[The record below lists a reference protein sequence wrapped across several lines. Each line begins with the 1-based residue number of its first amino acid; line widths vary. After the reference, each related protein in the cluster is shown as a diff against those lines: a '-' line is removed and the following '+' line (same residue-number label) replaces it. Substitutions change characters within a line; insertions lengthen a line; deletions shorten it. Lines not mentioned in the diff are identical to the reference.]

1 MSALIPRGLSSHS
14 LWPSRKLFSGKRL
27 SLRSRQRTQEKLSLS
42 VKPHSEG
49 DPCSDLPSGE
59 EFGDE
64 CPRLSIVVPAYD
76 EEKRLGASLKR
87 MLAYFDSMHYPFE
100 ILVVDDG
107 SKDDTAQLAKTISA
121 CRPQVR
127 LLSYAANRGK
137 GYAVRYGVLQARGER
152 ILFCDADLATPIEE
166 VEKLLAKLDE
176 GYDIAIG
183 SRDVK
188 GSQLI
193 KRQSHLRE
201 TGGKIF
207 NKMVQT
213 LAVPGIHDTQCG
225 FKLFTQSAAQS
236 IFKRCQV
243 DHFAFDV
250 EVLYLALRFGMR
262 IAEVPVRWQH
272 MEGSKVRF
280 FRDAIR
286 MFKTLFRIKMTRY
299 EPVTASPGVNLP

>member
-1 MSALIPRGLSSHS
+1 MSDQP
-14 LWPSRKLFSGKRL
+14 LF
-27 SLRSRQRTQEKLSLS
+27 
-42 VKPHSEG
+42 EG

-59 EFGDE
+59 AFSDE
-64 CPRLSIVVPAYD
+64 CPRLSIVVPAFD

-87 MLAYFDSMHYPFE
+87 MLAYFDTMRYPFE

-107 SKDDTAQLAKTISA
+107 STDDTARLVETIAA

-127 LLSYAANRGK
+127 LLSYKANRGK

-166 VEKLLAKLDE
+166 VEKLVAKLDE

-193 KRQSHLRE
+193 KRQSLFRE
-201 TGGKIF
+201 AGGKFF
-207 NKMVQT
+207 NFLVQT
-213 LAVPGIHDTQCG
+213 IAVPGIHDTQCG
-225 FKLFTQSAAQS
+225 FKLFTQSAAQA
-236 IFKRCQV
+236 IFRRCQV

-250 EVLYLALRFGMR
+250 EVLYLALRFFNMR
-262 IAEVPVRWQH
+262 VAEVPVRWQH

-280 FRDAIR
+280 FRDAFR
-286 MFKTLFRIKMTRY
+286 MIKTLFRIRMTHY
-299 EPVTASPGVNLP
+299 EPAKTSSGVPLT

>member
-1 MSALIPRGLSSHS
+1 MSIEPPL
-14 LWPSRKLFSGKRL
+14 
-27 SLRSRQRTQEKLSLS
+27 
-42 VKPHSEG
+42 EG

-87 MLAYFDSMHYPFE
+87 MLAYFDSVRYPFE

-107 SKDDTAQLAKTISA
+107 SQDNTARLVNTIAA

-127 LLSYAANRGK
+127 LLSYKSNRGK
-137 GYAVRYGVLQARGER
+137 GYAVRYGMLQARGER
-152 ILFCDADLATPIEE
+152 VLFCDADLATPIEE
-166 VEKLLAKLDE
+166 IEKLLAKLDE

-188 GSQLI
+188 GSQLV
-193 KRQSHLRE
+193 KRQSPLRE
-201 TGGKIF
+201 LGGRVF
-207 NKMVQT
+207 NKMVQAI
-213 LAVPGIHDTQCG
+213 AVPGIHDTQCG
-225 FKLFTQSAAQS
+225 FKLFTQSAAQA
-236 IFKRCQV
+236 IFRRCQV

-250 EVLYLALRFGMR
+250 EVLYLAIRFFGMR
-262 IAEVPVRWQH
+262 VAEVPVRWAHQ
-272 MEGSKVRF
+272 EGSKVRF

-286 MFKTLFRIKMTRY
+286 MLKTLFRIRMTHY
-299 EPVTASPGVNLP
+299 EPAAASPARP